1 MPTNAMPTGIE
12 PCCNWNFFM
21 PNSTNFAL
29 YILPL
34 NSVTIA
40 LSSVFT
46 PISIHVSS
54 LLILYF
60 LYQRN
65 NHKYIIGLNDSPKLA
80 VKTIEESQF
89 RTPLAYPL
97 PNVKFYALSPNIS
110 IPAFR
115 HVVNTFPTNILYF
128 LFKVK
133 LRRIIQLPAC
143 SQRLI
148 PIRE

>member
-21 PNSTNFAL
+21 PNSTSFAL

-65 NHKYIIGLNDSPKLA
+65 NHKKDYRWS
-80 VKTIEESQF
+80 
-89 RTPLAYPL
+89 TPNL
-97 PNVKFYALSPNIS
+97 VQRGEK
-110 IPAFR
+110 R
-115 HVVNTFPTNILYF
+115 QTRR
-128 LFKVK
+128 K
-133 LRRIIQLPAC
+133 RRIIVYRRKYAHFYTTNALAGVDHQASP
-143 SQRLI
+143 
-148 PIRE
+148 

>member
-21 PNSTNFAL
+21 PNSTSFAL

-65 NHKYIIGLNDSPKLA
+65 NHKYIIGVNDSPKLA
-80 VKTIEESQF
+80 VKAIEEISDF
-89 RTPLAYPL
+89 RNPLTYPL
-97 PNVKFYALSPNIS
+97 PNVKYLCLIS
-110 IPAFR
+110 
-115 HVVNTFPTNILYF
+115 
-128 LFKVK
+128 
-133 LRRIIQLPAC
+133 
-143 SQRLI
+143 
-148 PIRE
+148 